1 MRLVTFFTV
10 LLFTLSPKIEAKLY
24 LSLLDNAVCHCCRWF
39 NVDCSQSEDLY
50 FLNIAVAEENA
61 ARQAER

>member
-1 MRLVTFFTV
+1 MVYFLCVTM
-10 LLFTLSPKIEAKLY
+10 PW
-24 LSLLDNAVCHCCRWF
+24 CCCRWF